1 MDSEFLKFEFEHLFR
16 QWSVWYRLRRSV
28 AWLLRGL
35 IFGLALALGFSL
47 VGLAQEGLL
56 KEEYFAL
63 VLRFTF
69 FSTAVAALAGTG
81 WPVSKEQLAR
91 FFDQHFKLKE
101 RSSTSLEL
109 LKQRKTTADEYIRP
123 EILNPVDDLQVSL
136 VEKQLKDT
144 LIVGSRV
151 RPQALFFLQMTRSQ
165 VILVGTLVVGL
176 VLVGVFGEPLFQ
188 RARQQRLT
196 SQAIAQE
203 AARLEALAEHIRAD
217 EKLTPAQRQEIAQT
231 LEEAVKKLNEAQTTE
246 QSVAVLAS
254 AENQLRA
261 LENEQAQEQAEGLQ
275 NAGKR
280 LLEENPAGSDTP
292 LQSFAQNLAEGDYL
306 GASQD
311 LANLDVSQLS
321 QEEIGSLA
329 DQLEEASRTLEDS
342 NPELAQQMAEAA
354 QALRDG
360 NIQEAQQTLQQ
371 AAQALANTGQQ
382 IAQSQA
388 ASQAAGQVSQG
399 QDRLIQAGGSQG
411 QQAQVGQPG
420 QGQGSQMQGSNN
432 QSGNSSQGTGGSGA
446 GEGESAG
453 QEGQGPEAG
462 ADPIGQDN
470 KAGDGGMR
478 SYEEIFAPQR
488 LGGSGGEEVNLP
500 GSGQPGDQIMGQGDT
515 TPGDPNA
522 SRVPY
527 VDVLAEYTE
536 AYRQAI
542 ESGQVPVTM
551 RALVRKYFSSLEP

>member
-109 LKQRKTTADEYIRP
+109 LEQRKTTADEYIRP

-360 NIQEAQQTLQQ
+360 NIQEAQQALQQ

-420 QGQGSQMQGSNN
+420 QGQGSQRQGSNN

>member
-109 LKQRKTTADEYIRP
+109 LEQRKTTADEYIRP

-165 VILVGTLVVGL
+165 VILVGSLVVGL

-360 NIQEAQQTLQQ
+360 NIQEAQQALQQ

>member
-360 NIQEAQQTLQQ
+360 NIQEAQQALQQ

-420 QGQGSQMQGSNN
+420 QGQGSQRQGSNN

>member
-101 RSSTSLEL
+101 RSGTSLEL
-109 LKQRKTTADEYIRP
+109 LEQRKTAADEYIRP

-165 VILVGTLVVGL
+165 VILVGSLVVGL

-360 NIQEAQQTLQQ
+360 NIQEAQQALQQ